1 MSIIAQNRQGLLRI
15 ITGTAVLAL
24 SLLAPLAA
32 ADYRQHP
39 QAPAFIDEMVG
50 KHGFARAEVEAILK
64 DATYQQSVIDKIS
77 RPAEKVAP
85 WHAYRKNFLGQERIQ
100 QGAEFWRQHEATL
113 ARVERELGVDPA
125 VVVAIIGVETRFGR
139 NMGSYRVLD
148 AIATLAFDYPKR
160 PYFRQQ
166 LVEYLLLCRDKGL
179 AVSGQKGSYAGAM
192 GYGQFM
198 PGSYRNFA
206 IDFDGDKHV
215 DILANVTDAIGSVAN
230 YLKAHGWTKGAPVAV
245 RASVRPPLPA
255 GLVGELKPVASLA
268 DLRRQGV
275 LPAPEKTR
283 PALTDTARAAL
294 LKFDGESGDE
304 YWLGF
309 DNFYAITRYNISQM
323 YALAV
328 VQLSE
333 AIAATPR

>member
-1 MSIIAQNRQGLLRI
+1 VA
-15 ITGTAVLAL
+15 LAAA
-24 SLLAPLAA
+24 LLAPLAA

-39 QAPAFIDEMVG
+39 QAPAFIDEMVS
-50 KHGFARAEVEAILK
+50 KHGFTRAEVEAVLK

-85 WHAYRKNFLGQERIQ
+85 WHVYRKNFLGQERIQ
-100 QGAEFWRQHEATL
+100 LGAEFWRQHAATL
-113 ARVERELGVDPA
+113 ARVERDLGVDPA
-125 VVVAIIGVETRFGR
+125 IVVAIIGVETRFGR

-166 LVEYLLLCRDKGL
+166 LVEYLLLCREKGL
-179 AVSGQKGSYAGAM
+179 AISAQKGSYAGAM

-198 PGSYRNFA
+198 PGSYRNYA
-206 IDFDGDKHV
+206 IDFDGDGHV
-215 DILANVTDAIGSVAN
+215 DILGNVTDAIGSVAN
-230 YLKAHGWTKGAPVAV
+230 YLKGHGWTKGAPVAV

-255 GLVGELKPVASLA
+255 GLVGELKPAASLA

-275 LPAPEKTR
+275 LPVPVKTQ
-283 PALTDTARAAL
+283 PALPDTARAAL
-294 LKFDGESGDE
+294 LRFDGEAGDE